1 MLITN
6 DRRQTLRPYLYKELK
21 NPLDCFGRHKVQWV
35 LKKLLMTK
43 LGFVG
48 NYTKDGGRYYS
59 EESKT
64 KLIVGHRKDTTTKTK
79 DFILFVTGDRTRPQ
93 FFSSLFPTTTENI
106 FKADY
111 QGINYEVELS
121 GGNLTISER

>member
-1 MLITN
+1 
-6 DRRQTLRPYLYKELK
+6 
-21 NPLDCFGRHKVQWV
+21 
-35 LKKLLMTK
+35 MTK
-43 LGFVG
+43 LDFVG

-59 EESKT
+59 EQSKT

-79 DFILFVTGDRTRPQ
+79 EFILFLTGDRARPQ

-111 QGINYEVELS
+111 QGINYKVVLE
-121 GGNLTISER
+121 GGNLSISEK